1 MEPLCQR
8 AGESWPPDEAVVAS
22 IRAVTKELQE
32 SVQDLCKTSLAK
44 ITTLCQC
51 FYFSTIT
58 VLVFLIRFSFSVFL
72 INIEAKLSHVM
83 VDVWKKG
90 CYLLIKFNLLSIVN
104 QESVTAPTSNCAA
117 AGVGSTKAA
126 DNDGPLQTQSTGTL
140 NRSYSVKEKDDVN
153 SGCA

>member
-8 AGESWPPDEAVVAS
+8 AGESWPPEEAVVAS

-58 VLVFLIRFSFSVFL
+58 VWFFLIRFPFSVFL
-72 INIEAKLSHVM
+72 NNIEAKLSHVM

-90 CYLLIKFNLLSIVN
+90 CYLLMKFNLLSIVN

-117 AGVGSTKAA
+117 AGVESTKAA
-126 DNDGPLQTQSTGTL
+126 GYHGPLQTQSTGTL
-140 NRSYSVKEKDDVN
+140 NRNYSVKEKDDVN